1 MKVIEKNSVASQEQ
15 EDIDPRVGDRIRDAR
30 KSKGM
35 TVRELAEKAGCSATL
50 ITRIELHQRRIDSM
64 ALMVSIA
71 EALNI
76 QVEELLTLAGQ
87 GLQGIDSYLRLA
99 FPTIKHQYQEEA
111 VSAFVKLIT
120 NCRLTEDELWQVLL
134 NTTAMSE
141 YFYNHRPADGN
152 SK

>member
-1 MKVIEKNSVASQEQ
+1 
-15 EDIDPRVGDRIRDAR
+15 
-30 KSKGM
+30 M

-99 FPTIKHQYQEEA
+99 FPSIKHE
-111 VSAFVKLIT
+111 
-120 NCRLTEDELWQVLL
+120 
-134 NTTAMSE
+134 
-141 YFYNHRPADGN
+141 
-152 SK
+152 